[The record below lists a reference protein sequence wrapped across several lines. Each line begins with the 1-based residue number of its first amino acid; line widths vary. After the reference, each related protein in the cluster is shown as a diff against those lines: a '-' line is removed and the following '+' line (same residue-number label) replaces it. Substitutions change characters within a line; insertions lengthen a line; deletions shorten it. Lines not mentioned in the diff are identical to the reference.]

1 MVIRDTRPEDI
12 PALLALGGRMHKRGR
27 FKGYALDPARAE
39 YIFTDI
45 LGKPGVFARSAWVLS
60 SPIAMLFGEI
70 TQDISVDVYRARTIL
85 MYGEG
90 GFAAVSAMRKLVKEF
105 EVWAKDEGADWVC
118 LDISGGVDDCRTSL
132 LFSRLGFQQIG
143 FPMLKEL

>member
-1 MVIRDTRPEDI
+1 MIIRDTRSEDI
-12 PALLALGGRMHKRGR
+12 PALLQLGGRMHKRGR
-27 FKGYALDPARAE
+27 FKNYAMDPARAG

-70 TQDISVDVYRARTIL
+70 TQDISIDVYCARTIL

-90 GFAAVSAMRKLVKEF
+90 GFAAASAMRKLVKDF
-105 EVWAKDEGADWVC
+105 EVWAKGEGADLVY
-118 LDISGGVDDCRTSL
+118 LDISGGVDDYRSSQ
-132 LFSRLGFQQIG
+132 LFASMGFKQTG
-143 FPMLKEL
+143 YPVLKEL

>member
-1 MVIRDTRPEDI
+1 MIIRDTRPEDI
-12 PALLALGGRMHKRGR
+12 PALLQLGDRMHKRGR
-27 FKGYALDPARAE
+27 FKDYSMDPARAA

-45 LGKPGVFARSAWVLS
+45 LGKPGVFARSAWVSS
-60 SPIAMLFGEI
+60 SPIAMLFGEM

-105 EVWAKDEGADWVC
+105 EVWAKNEGADWVC

-132 LFSRLGFQQIG
+132 LFSRMGFQQAG

>member
-1 MVIRDTRPEDI
+1 MIIRDTRPEDI
-12 PALLALGGRMHKRGR
+12 AALLQLGGRMHKRGR
-27 FKGYALDPARAE
+27 FKDYAMDPARAG
-39 YIFTDI
+39 YIFADI
-45 LGKPGVFARSAWVLS
+45 LGKPGVFARSAWDSS

-70 TQDISVDVYRARTIL
+70 TQDLSINVNIARTIL

-90 GFAAVSAMRKLVKEF
+90 GFSAASSLRKLVKDF
-105 EVWAKDEGADWVC
+105 ETWARREGADLVF

-132 LFSRLGFQQIG
+132 LFSRMGFQQAG

>member
-12 PALLALGGRMHKRGR
+12 PSLLKLGGRMHKRGR
-27 FKGYALDPARAE
+27 FKGYAMDPSRAE

-45 LGKPGVFARSAWVLS
+45 LGKPGVFARSAWDSS

-70 TQDISVDVYRARTIL
+70 TQDLSINVNIARTIL

-90 GFAAVSAMRKLVKEF
+90 GFSAASSLRKLVKDF
-105 EVWAKDEGADWVC
+105 ETWARREGADLVY
-118 LDISGGVDDCRTSL
+118 LDISGGVDDYRSAH
-132 LFSRLGFQQIG
+132 LFSRAGYEQAG
-143 FPMLKEL
+143 YPMLKEI